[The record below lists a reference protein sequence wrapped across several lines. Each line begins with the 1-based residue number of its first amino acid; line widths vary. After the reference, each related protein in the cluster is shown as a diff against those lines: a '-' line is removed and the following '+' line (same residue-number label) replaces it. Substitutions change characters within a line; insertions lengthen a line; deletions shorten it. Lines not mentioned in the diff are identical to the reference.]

1 MAEKGKK
8 QTKPKA
14 KSVAK
19 PKAKVSKSKT
29 KTDRS
34 DTLTREEKIAL
45 ATARNKKS
53 LLAALAEFGGNVTKA
68 CEKTGLSRQT
78 HYDYMSDPEY
88 ASAVNDV
95 YEVGCDEAEQTIVEL
110 MRTSEVDKV
119 RLDAAKEILKARGK
133 KRGYGTERR
142 EQEHSGSIQTEPIV
156 IQLPDNG
163 RRSYTD
169 D

>member
-8 QTKPKA
+8 QAKPKA
-14 KSVAK
+14 KGTVKSK
-19 PKAKVSKSKT
+19 SKVSKSKT
-29 KTDRS
+29 TPDKP
-34 DTLTREEKIAL
+34 DTLTREEKIAR

-78 HYDYMSDPEY
+78 HYDYMNDPEY

-119 RLDAAKEILKARGK
+119 RLDAAREILKARGK
-133 KRGYGTERR
+133 GRGYGVEKRDQNISGEIKTKQVVIARIPRNNR
-142 EQEHSGSIQTEPIV
+142 EPKDH
-156 IQLPDNG
+156 
-163 RRSYTD
+163 
-169 D
+169 